1 MSTYREVTVY
11 RYLDRV
17 DCPESAAPGSSYHLV
32 TMAKVHSFGASP
44 ISCHAWSGS
53 RSELA
58 LSHNT
63 KDVTL
68 YTAGQCQGFE
78 VRNIF

>member
-1 MSTYREVTVY
+1 
-11 RYLDRV
+11 
-17 DCPESAAPGSSYHLV
+17 
-32 TMAKVHSFGASP
+32 MAKVHSFGASP

-68 YTAGQCQGFE
+68 YTAGQWIWTVFE